1 MPMVIIEAHAAY
13 PFPFV
18 YTPQRD
24 INHIISYYTY
34 FGFERLDNPLR
45 LLLQFFGHDVNEWAT
60 RSNFCWDTSI
70 ENFKDT
76 GDFIDNKDL
85 TPSEIAFYWG
95 VYGEEMI
102 LFDKECNS
110 LEDEND
116 PSKDMIS
123 P

>member
-1 MPMVIIEAHAAY
+1 MVEEEVCLHPYFGGIWRHILLLDEPQMPMVIIEAHAAY

-85 TPSEIAFYWG
+85 P
-95 VYGEEMI
+95 
-102 LFDKECNS
+102 NS
-110 LEDEND
+110 
-116 PSKDMIS
+116 
-123 P
+123 